1 MKHCSKSIKSVSNS
15 FISIWRSFHEFRTNA
30 KSFDRHSAQWIRTHR
45 KLAWR
50 NSACAAVSNRLDT
63 FYFIATYHALTTTK
77 KASDLRANTLDIA
90 MTWLALGLD
99 PSKTTLWAQQAVP
112 EVCELS
118 WVLSCMSTKAM
129 LDKAHAF
136 KDAVAKGKRQSPRG
150 YTPIRC

>member
-1 MKHCSKSIKSVSNS
+1 
-15 FISIWRSFHEFRTNA
+15 
-30 KSFDRHSAQWIRTHR
+30 
-45 KLAWR
+45 
-50 NSACAAVSNRLDT
+50 
-63 FYFIATYHALTTTK
+63 
-77 KASDLRANTLDIA
+77 

-136 KDAVAKGKRQSPRG
+136 KDAVAKGKGDISRIVYLPGIDGGRHFG
-150 YTPIRC
+150 I